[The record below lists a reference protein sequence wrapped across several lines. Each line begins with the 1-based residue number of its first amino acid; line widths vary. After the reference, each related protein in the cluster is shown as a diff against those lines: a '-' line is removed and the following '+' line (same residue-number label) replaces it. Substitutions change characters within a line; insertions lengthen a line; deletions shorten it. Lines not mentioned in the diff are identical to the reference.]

1 MRFNLLNRLALLLLT
16 LGFVASCQSTAS
28 APQPAGFRT
37 IIGASEPSGSGLDV
51 CADYGAR
58 FGCGGRPYEV
68 NYGTLA
74 GNVKIKRHQGMDFR
88 ASAGTTV
95 IAVADGRIAAVRPDD
110 FCAGG
115 SVLLE
120 TGITIDNP
128 YNPAYKADV
137 FVNHLHIRPLP
148 GLKAGQEIKA
158 GTPIGEV
165 LGVSQKYKC
174 IGSVAHVHL
183 QTQMGRW
190 AGAQHVDPSLFWA
203 DGPGKVSCF
212 DHSDPPPPGRF
223 VAPLLCQ

>member
-1 MRFNLLNRLALLLLT
+1 MRWKGLSIVALCLSAATVLA
-16 LGFVASCQSTAS
+16 GCQGAVK
-28 APQPAGFRT
+28 APSPAGFSN
-37 IIGASEPSGSGLDV
+37 IIGASELTGSGLDV

-74 GNVKIKRHQGMDFR
+74 GNVKVTRHQGMDFR
-88 ASAGTTV
+88 ASAGATV
-95 IAVADGRIAAVRPDD
+95 IAVASGRIAAVRPDD
-110 FCAGG
+110 YCAGG

-120 TGITIDNP
+120 TGISMTNP

-148 GLKAGQEIKA
+148 GLKAGQEIAA

-174 IGSVAHVHL
+174 IGRVAHVHL
-183 QTQMGRW
+183 QVQMGRW

-203 DGPGKVSCF
+203 DGPGRVSCF
-212 DHSDPPPPGRF
+212 DPQNPPPDGRF
-223 VAPLLCQ
+223 VAPLRCH